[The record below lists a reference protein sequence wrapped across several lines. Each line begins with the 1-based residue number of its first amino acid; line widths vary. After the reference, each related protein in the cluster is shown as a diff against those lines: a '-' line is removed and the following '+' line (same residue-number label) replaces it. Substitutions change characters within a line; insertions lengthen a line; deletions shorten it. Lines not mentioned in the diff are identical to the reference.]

1 MYKDTLHYESKTTG
15 AVPTENWLEQ
25 YKSNFM
31 IFSDIEFIK
40 VNEFPLG
47 TDSVNKEIEE
57 WSDAININYIT
68 HKDLV
73 DKLD

>member
-1 MYKDTLHYESKTTG
+1 
-15 AVPTENWLEQ
+15 
-25 YKSNFM
+25 M